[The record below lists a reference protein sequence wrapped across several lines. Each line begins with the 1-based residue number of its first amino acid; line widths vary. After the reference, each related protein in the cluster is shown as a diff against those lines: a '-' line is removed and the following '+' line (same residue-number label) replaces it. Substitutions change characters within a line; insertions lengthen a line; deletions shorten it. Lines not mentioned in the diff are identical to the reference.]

1 MRNTRVATIYVDRP
15 FVEVFEFLGNPVH
28 FPEWAGPP
36 GSTVEHIEEFDWL
49 VEVPSGQLVLR
60 VSPKNDF
67 GILDLDYA
75 ILPPGA
81 ECGPV
86 NSARLIPNDD
96 GCDLILLM
104 YQNPGISDEQFQSDV
119 DWMESDLQ
127 RMKSLLE
134 LR

>member
-15 FVEVFEFLGNPVH
+15 FAKVLGFLGNPVH
-28 FPEWAGPP
+28 FPEWAGLP
-36 GSTVEHIEEFDWL
+36 GSTVEHIVGSDWL

-67 GILDLDYA
+67 GILDYA
-75 ILPPGA
+75 IFPPEA
-81 ECGPV
+81 EGGPV
-86 NSARLIPNDD
+86 NSARLVPNDD

-119 DWMESDLQ
+119 VWMESDLQ
-127 RMKSLLE
+127 RMKALLE